1 MTHWE
6 YLGVESQDISSIRHE
21 KKTPEI
27 RQNVALRLPKR
38 ARNVPNVFVGWN
50 YIDWVPWNVPNG
62 PLGAEICLRERL
74 IFFSVRPNADFGAV
88 TASIRFF
95 NGFHSYRGSKVTKN
109 HEKNSGFPKDEG
121 NPIIMGFQGEK
132 KKKKK
137 MDFQKMKET
146 LL

>member
-1 MTHWE
+1 MKLHRLSAME
-6 YLGVESQDISSIRHE
+6 RPERPSRCGDMSS
-21 KKTPEI
+21 
-27 RQNVALRLPKR
+27 R
-38 ARNVPNVFVGWN
+38 AF
-50 YIDWVPWNVPNG
+50 D
-62 PLGAEICLRERL
+62 
-74 IFFSVRPNADFGAV
+74 FFSVRPNADFGAV

-132 KKKKK
+132 RKTEKSG
-137 MDFQKMKET
+137 FQKMKEI